1 MNRYYEE
8 ILSLPEKGTM
18 GNVLAKWEQLH
29 ERMQEGRVKTRHLL
43 PEIFLLGAPGIGR
56 SHLLSLI
63 AGYLDDTKLLE
74 FLGERKF
81 FEFRPEYCPEHE
93 NFMELNRFVNKLSE
107 AAGFRN
113 EFKGII
119 CIELDEWVE
128 HFKEKY
134 FTVFIE
140 YLEEHCDNWLL
151 MFSVNWTD
159 KDVEELFSYL
169 SMYFR
174 LDKVILSMPT
184 GEEYIEYLEEFLG
197 EQGFALAKA
206 AKDVLLISIEE
217 LKKSPLFDG
226 YKSINRLGLDIAY
239 EMYTGDVFEE
249 GIILAKDVMTFA
261 ADSEYIRTMVR
272 NYEKK
277 RQIGFL

>member
-8 ILSLPEKGTM
+8 ILSLPEKGTI

-81 FEFRPEYCPEHE
+81 FEFRPEYCSEREEFP
-93 NFMELNRFVNKLSE
+93 ELNRFVNKLAE

-113 EFKGII
+113 EYKGII

-128 HFKEKY
+128 HYKEKY

-151 MFSVNWTD
+151 VFSVNRADTS
-159 KDVEELFSYL
+159 VEELFAYL

-174 LDKVILSMPT
+174 LDKVELSMPT

-206 AKDVLLISIEE
+206 AKEVLLKSIKE

-239 EMYTGDVFEE
+239 EMYTREVFEE
-249 GIILAKDVMTFA
+249 VIILAKDVMMFA

-277 RQIGFL
+277 QQIGFM

>member
-8 ILSLPEKGTM
+8 ILSLPEKGTI

-81 FEFRPEYCPEHE
+81 FEFRPEYCSEREEFP
-93 NFMELNRFVNKLSE
+93 ELNRFVNKLAE

-113 EFKGII
+113 EYKGII

-128 HFKEKY
+128 HYKEKY

-151 MFSVNWTD
+151 VFSVNRADTS
-159 KDVEELFSYL
+159 VEELFAYL

-174 LDKVILSMPT
+174 LDKVELSMPT
-184 GEEYIEYLEEFLG
+184 GEAYIEYLEEFLG

-206 AKDVLLISIEE
+206 AKEVLLKSVEE

-239 EMYTGDVFEE
+239 EMYTRDEFEA
-249 GIILAKDVMTFA
+249 GIVQARDIMMFA
-261 ADSEYIRTMVR
+261 ADGEYIRTMVR